1 MKAQSIRM
9 QVSFLHYRRNTGA
22 VILAS
27 SSSLCTFHCCSLQN
41 ITKRTGMAAFDPIME
56 KEDVELMMHLVEVF
70 STVLYTLGIP
80 HFLYGGSLLGSYRHH
95 GMIPW

>member
-1 MKAQSIRM
+1 
-9 QVSFLHYRRNTGA
+9 
-22 VILAS
+22 
-27 SSSLCTFHCCSLQN
+27 
-41 ITKRTGMAAFDPIME
+41 MAAFDPIME